1 MVQRKKVLSIDLNCL
16 IDSASCMVLS
26 NLFHSLTQIVIKML
40 KTFSSAEN
48 FLEIV
53 FTCKSCL
60 VIRSRPQIDVLS
72 KILRRQTVQS
82 FIKNVS
88 YQKTSICHLKIL
100 NLTPCKSA
108 PKIFREWLQLLLYML
123 YTDDF
128 RFYY

>member
-60 VIRSRPQIDVLS
+60 VIRSRPQIGVLS
-72 KILRRQTVQS
+72 KILRRQTVQN

-88 YQKTSICHLKIL
+88 FQKTSICHLKIL
-100 NLTPCKSA
+100 NLTHCKSA

-128 RFYY
+128 PFYY